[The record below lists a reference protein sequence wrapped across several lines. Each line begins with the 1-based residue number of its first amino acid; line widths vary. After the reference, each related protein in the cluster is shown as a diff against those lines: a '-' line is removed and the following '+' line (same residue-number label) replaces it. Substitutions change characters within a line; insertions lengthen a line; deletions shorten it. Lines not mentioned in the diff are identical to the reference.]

1 MGSQHIHL
9 LMIEDN
15 PGDAGLIREM
25 LAESKGMSFE
35 LEWTETLSEGIERLT
50 SGGIDVVLLDLALTD
65 STGLE
70 TLRRLRAASPWAPV
84 VVVLSGLSDEEISFQ
99 AVQEGAQDYLIKG
112 QVDSSLLVRSI
123 RYALE
128 RGQEQEALRRA
139 HVELENRVRE
149 RTAELV
155 KANECLRDSKHLL
168 QGILDNS
175 TAMIS
180 VKDLQGQYM
189 LVNHG
194 YEKVF
199 HANSESFVGKT
210 VYDLLPPEH
219 ADRVRASDQR
229 VLASGNVLEAEES
242 IPHDDG
248 LHTYIVIKSPLR
260 DAEGKPY
267 AVCCIATDITEWKRL
282 QEQLRQSQKME
293 AIGRLAGG
301 VAHDF
306 NNLLGIIIVCGE
318 LLRNAVHDKALQ
330 VEQVQQILK
339 AAERAAALTRKLLTF
354 SRRQMPEQKMLD
366 LNSVLRDLDKMLRT
380 VVGEGIE
387 LVLQTDASPLLI
399 CSDAGQIEQV
409 ILNLVIN
416 ARDAMPEGGRLI
428 LTTTDIALDEQMAY
442 VGAKLRPGSYVQL
455 TVSDTGSGIDTET
468 QAHIFEPFFTT
479 KEHGTGLGLSIVYGT
494 IEQAGGTVVVESQPR
509 KGTSFYIYLP
519 KIASAIVP
527 EPRLPASGSLRGTET
542 LLVVEDYDEIRSVIS
557 KILRGNGYTVLTA
570 STGRDALRLL
580 ERHQG
585 RIDLMIT
592 DIVMPG
598 MGGRELAQA
607 MDSARPETRVLYM
620 SGNAGTAVN
629 EEEIALSGKDFMQK
643 PFGLEELLRRV
654 REVLDA
660 PKGWRR
666 SRSA

>member
-1 MGSQHIHL
+1 MDSHHIHL
-9 LMIEDN
+9 LLIEDN

-35 LEWTETLSEGIERLT
+35 LEWTETLSEGIERLA

-139 HVELENRVRE
+139 RVELENRVRE
-149 RTAELV
+149 RTADLV
-155 KANECLRDSKHLL
+155 KANEALRNSQHLL

-229 VLASGNVLEAEES
+229 VLASGSVLEAEES

-267 AVCCIATDITEWKRL
+267 AVCSIATDITEWKRL
-282 QEQLRQSQKME
+282 QADLTRASRVSSM
-293 AIGRLAGG
+293 
-301 VAHDF
+301 
-306 NNLLGIIIVCGE
+306 GE
-318 LLRNAVHDKALQ
+318 LSASLAHELSQPIAATVTNAHTCLLWLSRDEPELEEA
-330 VEQVQQILK
+330 
-339 AAERAAALTRKLLTF
+339 RAAASRIVQDGGRAGEIVKRVRLLF
-354 SRRQMPEQKMLD
+354 KKEDLRRELVD
-366 LNSVLRDLDKMLRT
+366 LNEIIREIVLLLHSEAIQYGVLIAAELATDLPEAMGDRVQLQQ
-380 VVGEGIE
+380 
-387 LVLQTDASPLLI
+387 VLM
-399 CSDAGQIEQV
+399 
-409 ILNLVIN
+409 NLMMNSI
-416 ARDAMPEGGRLI
+416 DAMKVVDGKRELIIRSQRGEEGQVLI
-428 LTTTDIALDEQMAY
+428 
-442 VGAKLRPGSYVQL
+442 S
-455 TVSDTGSGIDTET
+455 VSDTGVGLPPQ
-468 QAHIFEPFFTT
+468 QADKIFDAFFST
-479 KEHGTGLGLSIVYGT
+479 KTHGTGMGLRISRSIV
-494 IEQAGGTVVVESQPR
+494 ESHGGRLWAADNPPHGARFCFTLPTSNETFDAVVS
-509 KGTSFYIYLP
+509 GTS
-519 KIASAIVP
+519 
-527 EPRLPASGSLRGTET
+527 TEAADDPHANNP
-542 LLVVEDYDEIRSVIS
+542 V
-557 KILRGNGYTVLTA
+557 A
-570 STGRDALRLL
+570 
-580 ERHQG
+580 
-585 RIDLMIT
+585 
-592 DIVMPG
+592 
-598 MGGRELAQA
+598 
-607 MDSARPETRVLYM
+607 
-620 SGNAGTAVN
+620 
-629 EEEIALSGKDFMQK
+629 
-643 PFGLEELLRRV
+643 
-654 REVLDA
+654 
-660 PKGWRR
+660 
-666 SRSA
+666 